1 MLEPIFLV
9 GQALAS
15 LATFAGA
22 IDHNRLWYAV
32 PLIISFS
39 LVYGATK
46 HEEMSEVLVQA
57 YRAAVWIVGFM
68 FTVFAVVWIIDSF
81 LL

>member
-1 MLEPIFLV
+1 MLESIFLV
-9 GQALAS
+9 GQSLS
-15 LATFAGA
+15 LALFGGA

-32 PLIISFS
+32 PLVISFS

-57 YRAAVWIVGFM
+57 YRAAIWIIGFM
-68 FTVFAVVWIIDSF
+68 FTVFAVVWIIDWF